1 MSKKSYE
8 VHLYYHQTLI
18 ITVDAENKEQ
28 ALEKAYQ
35 TDFSD
40 PEICIQ
46 CGWEEDGDPE
56 VIEV

>member
-1 MSKKSYE
+1 MSKKTYE
-8 VHLYYHQTLI
+8 VHVHYHQTLI

-35 TDFSD
+35 VDFED
-40 PEICIQ
+40 RGQCIQ
-46 CGWEEDGDPE
+46 CGWEEDSDPE